1 MLYIILHQKQG
12 LTVAKIESFDKYS
25 KEYDE
30 WFIEN
35 QDIYQAELNV
45 IKSLIPSD
53 ASGVEIGVG
62 SGRFALP
69 LGIKIGVEP
78 SNKMAEISRK
88 KGIQVYEAVAEQLP
102 FNNKTFDF
110 ALMVTTICFV
120 DDLVKSF
127 KEAYRVLKND
137 GFIIVG
143 FVDKESKLGK
153 RYQLKKEASRFYR
166 NATFYSVNEVM
177 DLLTKAHFE
186 DFLIKQTVFS
196 SRSDELNHVENG
208 YGKGSFVVI
217 KAIKST
223 NLEES

>member
-1 MLYIILHQKQG
+1 MKEMQKQG
-12 LTVAKIESFDKYS
+12 LTVAKIEPFEKYS

-35 QDIYQAELNV
+35 WNIYQAELNV

-53 ASGVEIGVG
+53 VSGVEIGVG

-120 DDLVKSF
+120 DDIVKSF
-127 KEAYRVLKND
+127 QEAHRVLKND
-137 GFIIVG
+137 GFIVIG
-143 FVDKESKLGK
+143 FIDKESELGK
-153 RYQLKKEASRFYR
+153 QYQLKKEASRFYR

-177 DLLTKAHFE
+177 NFLTKAHFE

-196 SRSDELNHVENG
+196 SRSDELNHVKNG
-208 YGKGSFVVI
+208 YGKGSFVAI
-217 KAIKST
+217 KAKKST
-223 NLEES
+223 SLKGN

>member
-1 MLYIILHQKQG
+1 M
-12 LTVAKIESFDKYS
+12 AKIESFEKYS
-25 KEYDE
+25 KEYDK
-30 WFIEN
+30 WFMKN

-45 IKSLIPSD
+45 IKSLIPFD
-53 ASGVEIGVG
+53 ASGVEIGIG

-88 KGIQVYEAVAEQLP
+88 KGIQVYKAVAEQLP

-127 KEAYRVLKND
+127 QEAYRILKND
-137 GFIIVG
+137 GFIVVG
-143 FVDKESKLGK
+143 FVDKESELGK
-153 RYQLKKEASRFYR
+153 QYQLKKEASKFYR
-166 NATFYSVNEVM
+166 DAAFYTVKETIT
-177 DLLTKAHFE
+177 LLREANFA
-186 DFLIKQTVFS
+186 DVVIKQTVFS
-196 SRSDELNHVENG
+196 GQTDKIDSVENG
-208 YGKGSFVVI
+208 QGKGSFVVI